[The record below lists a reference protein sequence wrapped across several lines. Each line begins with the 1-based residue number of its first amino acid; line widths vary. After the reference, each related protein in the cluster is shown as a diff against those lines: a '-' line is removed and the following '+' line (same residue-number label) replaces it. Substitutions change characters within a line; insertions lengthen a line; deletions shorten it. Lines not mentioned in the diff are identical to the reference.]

1 MRMSHEF
8 EVAIE
13 AAIEMAI
20 KRMQV
25 YPENPHQAH
34 VDAIKLA
41 YINGWS
47 EGFVAAC
54 DAMTKD
60 QPE

>member
-1 MRMSHEF
+1 MSHEF

-20 KRMQV
+20 NRMQV

-41 YINGWS
+41 YIN
-47 EGFVAAC
+47 C
-54 DAMTKD
+54 CCL
-60 QPE
+60 